1 MLTARNLEGVK
12 PQLQGRERE
21 REKLR
26 ERRRGGEGKSVRAWR
41 QVEPSASPSLSVTH
55 THTHGG
61 GRKGRG
67 EQIRGAAKKRGRVES
82 NHTSK
87 ADHCQPKN
95 TSRVGRR
102 TMIEEQEGGERGGQK
117 TTKCEERLT
126 HSSCG
131 PQTFAP
137 PPPYTVLPMTNR
149 RIPPSPLSRPVPE
162 RLYPWSRAT
171 PRGNTAGNRAR
182 RR

>member
-1 MLTARNLEGVK
+1 ME
-12 PQLQGRERE
+12 
-21 REKLR
+21 
-26 ERRRGGEGKSVRAWR
+26 
-41 QVEPSASPSLSVTH
+41 QVEPSTSPSLSVTH

-102 TMIEEQEGGERGGQK
+102 TMIEEELRGRAEREEGQK
-117 TTKCEERLT
+117 
-126 HSSCG
+126 
-131 PQTFAP
+131 Q
-137 PPPYTVLPMTNR
+137 
-149 RIPPSPLSRPVPE
+149 PSVKS
-162 RLYPWSRAT
+162 
-171 PRGNTAGNRAR
+171 AR
-182 RR
+182 

>member
-1 MLTARNLEGVK
+1 MKVGGEIWEPREASTSVRESVTGDWSAPCVRVLCVSSVDVWTEHIMLTARNLEGVK

-82 NHTSK
+82 NHTSE

-102 TMIEEQEGGERGGQK
+102 TMIEELRGRAEREEGKKQ
-117 TTKCEERLT
+117 
-126 HSSCG
+126 
-131 PQTFAP
+131 
-137 PPPYTVLPMTNR
+137 
-149 RIPPSPLSRPVPE
+149 PSVKSARADLRPLGSIRF
-162 RLYPWSRAT
+162 
-171 PRGNTAGNRAR
+171 
-182 RR
+182 

>member
-1 MLTARNLEGVK
+1 MRVLCVSSVDVWTEHIMLTARNLEGVK

-102 TMIEEQEGGERGGQK
+102 TMIEEELRGRAEREEGQK
-117 TTKCEERLT
+117 
-126 HSSCG
+126 
-131 PQTFAP
+131 Q
-137 PPPYTVLPMTNR
+137 
-149 RIPPSPLSRPVPE
+149 PSVKS
-162 RLYPWSRAT
+162 
-171 PRGNTAGNRAR
+171 AR
-182 RR
+182 